1 MTSGTKRSRSSRSSP
16 KTKRK
21 RGSKSTVRRVRS
33 VALAKVKDDFSRY
46 LRLAADGEI
55 LITRH
60 GRPAGVLI
68 GFEDEEAWLDYR
80 IENHPEFLER
90 IGRAREALRAGK
102 GTRLEDLAR

>member
-1 MTSGTKRSRSSRSSP
+1 MTSGTRPSKSSRSSR
-16 KTKRK
+16 
-21 RGSKSTVRRVRS
+21 RGKPGVGSRSKARPSRT

-46 LRLAADGEI
+46 LRLASQGEV

-68 GFEDEEAWLDYR
+68 GFEDEEAWVNYR

-90 IGRAREALRAGK
+90 VAAARKAMREGRGV
-102 GTRLEDLAR
+102 RLEDV